1 MGAPHPP
8 TKRVSPRGGGKT
20 PIRLTPRTATS
31 HRRTLSLPTNSESPK
46 GTNSRLRG
54 SAVLKRNHYSFPIK
68 SFSHSTHVGYTPS
81 NPHKVN
87 QDNFIET
94 VGFAGHPGTFLF
106 GVCDGHGTFGKEVSM
121 YIKQRLPVLLGMDP
135 ALISTPKNSFTY
147 AIVQVNEE
155 LTKSSL
161 DVAFSGSTLV
171 TVLLHGHKL
180 WCANVGDSRAILA
193 RLSAEDSSAWTAI
206 PLSRDHKPDDE
217 DEGKRILSSGGRIAA
232 YQDEAGQPLGPARVW
247 LRDQDIPGLAM
258 SRSLG
263 DMVAASVGVIC
274 IPEILEMDLRSDDK
288 FIIIGSD
295 GLYEFM
301 SNADAVRLVVPF
313 WEKND
318 LHGAC
323 AALVAEARARW
334 MAQEEVIDDV
344 TCVVIF
350 LEVP

>member
-1 MGAPHPP
+1 M
-8 TKRVSPRGGGKT
+8 KRISPRAGSKT
-20 PIRLTPRTATS
+20 PARLTPRTAAA
-31 HRRTLSLPTNSESPK
+31 HRRALSLPIPNDSPK
-46 GTNSRLRG
+46 AGHSRPRG
-54 SAVLKRNHYSFPIK
+54 SAVLKRNHYSAPVK
-68 SFSHSTHVGYTPS
+68 SFSHSTHVGYSPN

-106 GVCDGHGTFGKEVSM
+106 GVCDGHGTYGKEVSL
-121 YIKQRLPVLLGMDP
+121 YIKQRLPILLGMDP
-135 ALISTPKNSFTY
+135 ALVSTPKNSLTY
-147 AIVQVNEE
+147 SIVQVNEE

-171 TVLLHGHKL
+171 TVLLHGRKL

-193 RLSAEDSSAWTAI
+193 RLSPEDSSAWTSI

-217 DEGKRILSSGGRIAA
+217 DEGKRIIACGGRIAA
-232 YQDEAGQPLGPARVW
+232 YQDEAGLPLGPARVW

-263 DMVAASVGVIC
+263 DMVAASAGVIC
-274 IPEILEMDLRSDDK
+274 IPEILEMDLRSTDK
-288 FIIIGSD
+288 FIVIGSD

-301 SNADAVRLVVPF
+301 SNADTVRLVVPF

-323 AALVAEARARW
+323 AALAAEARNRW
-334 MAQEEVIDDV
+334 ISQEEVIDDI